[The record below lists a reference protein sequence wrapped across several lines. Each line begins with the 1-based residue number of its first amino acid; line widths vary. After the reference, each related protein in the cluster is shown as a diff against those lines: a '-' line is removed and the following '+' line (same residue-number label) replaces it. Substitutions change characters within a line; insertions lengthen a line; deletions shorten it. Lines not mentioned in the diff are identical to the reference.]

1 MSMARTPDTQNRR
14 RMLAFDTTAA
24 IIVTIG
30 AIAYLLDTLA
40 IRWGLNQQYI
50 STRYVDYLKAA
61 QISLYVT
68 TVSYFLG
75 MGIGFILGWA
85 RSVRT
90 LPLAKVIEVHRRAFA
105 TAAADGGR
113 PGGWPVR
120 AILFYGVKHYVKR
133 IADAYVAIIRGT
145 PLFVQIIFA
154 WSAIITYYP
163 RMDLTVQGLLAGILA
178 LTANTGG
185 YQSEIFRAG
194 ISTVH
199 SGQVEAAR
207 AIGLTRWGAMRH
219 VILPQA
225 VRLVIPP
232 LTNEYIGLLKASSLM
247 VVVGAVTELTTFG
260 RREAFINFHV
270 FEAFAL
276 VTGIYLL
283 ITVPVSKVVE
293 WVERRYRVP
302 GLGIQQ
308 DRAAR
313 V

>member
-1 MSMARTPDTQNRR
+1 
-14 RMLAFDTTAA
+14 
-24 IIVTIG
+24 
-30 AIAYLLDTLA
+30 
-40 IRWGLNQQYI
+40 
-50 STRYVDYLKAA
+50 
-61 QISLYVT
+61 
-68 TVSYFLG
+68 
-75 MGIGFILGWA
+75 MG
-85 RSVRT
+85 
-90 LPLAKVIEVHRRAFA
+90 
-105 TAAADGGR
+105 DG
-113 PGGWPVR
+113 
-120 AILFYGVKHYVKR
+120 
-133 IADAYVAIIRGT
+133 YVAAIRGT
-145 PLFVQIIFA
+145 PLFVQIVFA
-154 WSAIITYYP
+154 SSVLVIRFSSLDPNQLALIA
-163 RMDLTVQGLLAGILA
+163 GLVA

-194 ISTVH
+194 IQTVH
-199 SGQVEAAR
+199 TGQVEAAR
-207 AIGLTRWGAMRH
+207 AIGFSRWKAMRH
-219 VILPQA
+219 VVLPQA

-232 LTNEYIGLLKASSLM
+232 LTNEYIGLLKASSL
-247 VVVGAVTELTTFG
+247 VVIVGAVTELTTFG

>member
-1 MSMARTPDTQNRR
+1 MARARNTQNRR
-14 RMLAFDTTAA
+14 RLLVFDTIAA
-24 IIVTIG
+24 IVVTIG
-30 AIAYLLDTLA
+30 AVAFLLDTLA
-40 IRWGLNQQYI
+40 IRWGLNEEYI
-50 STRYVDYLKAA
+50 STSYVDYLKAA
-61 QISLYVT
+61 QVSLYVT
-68 TVSYFLG
+68 TVSYFFG
-75 MGIGFILGWA
+75 MGIGFVLGWA

-90 LPLAKVIEVHRRAFA
+90 MPLAKVIEVHRRAFA
-105 TAAADGGR
+105 AAADGGR
-113 PGGWPVR
+113 PRRWPVG
-120 AILFYGVKHYVKR
+120 AILLYGVKYYVKR

-163 RMDLTVQGLLAGILA
+163 RMDLTLQGLFAGILA

-207 AIGLTRWGAMRH
+207 AIGLTRWGAMRS

-225 VRLVIPP
+225 LRLVIPP

-260 RREAFINFHV
+260 RREAFISFHV

-293 WVERRYRVP
+293 RIERRYRVP
-302 GLGIQQ
+302 GLGVQQ

>member
-14 RMLAFDTTAA
+14 RMLAFDTVAA
-24 IIVTIG
+24 VVVTIG
-30 AIAYLLDTLA
+30 AIVYLLDTLA
-40 IRWGLNQQYI
+40 IRWGLNEQYM
-50 STRYVDYLKAA
+50 STRYVDYLRAA
-61 QISLYVT
+61 EVSLYVT
-68 TVSYFLG
+68 TISYFLG

-90 LPLAKVIEVHRRAFA
+90 VSLAKVIDVHRRSY
-105 TAAADGGR
+105 TAAADGGH
-113 PGGWPVR
+113 PAGLPVA
-120 AILFYGVKHYVKR
+120 AILLYGVKYYVKR

-154 WSAIITYYP
+154 WSVIITYYP
-163 RMDLTVQGLLAGILA
+163 RMDLTLQGLLAGILA

-194 ISTVH
+194 ITTVH
-199 SGQVEAAR
+199 SGQIEAAR

-219 VILPQA
+219 IILPQA

-232 LTNEYIGLLKASSLM
+232 LTNEYIGLLKASSLV

-260 RREAFINFHV
+260 RREAFINFRV

-308 DRAAR
+308 DRTAR